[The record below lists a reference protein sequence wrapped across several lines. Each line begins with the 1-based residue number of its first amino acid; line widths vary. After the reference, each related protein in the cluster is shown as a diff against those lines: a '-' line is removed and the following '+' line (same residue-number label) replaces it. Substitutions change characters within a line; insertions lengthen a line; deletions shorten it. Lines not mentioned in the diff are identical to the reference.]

1 MDGCQVCIGDKKAPK
16 RDDESGGTGV
26 KGAPSVGVGV
36 GTARSFQASLQP
48 FMEENDQTNSHFK
61 DLLFVLFNLLFPFL

>member
-26 KGAPSVGVGV
+26 KGAPSVGV

>member
-36 GTARSFQASLQP
+36 GTA
-48 FMEENDQTNSHFK
+48 
-61 DLLFVLFNLLFPFL
+61 

>member
-26 KGAPSVGVGV
+26 KGVPSVGVGV
-36 GTARSFQASLQP
+36 GTA
-48 FMEENDQTNSHFK
+48 
-61 DLLFVLFNLLFPFL
+61 